1 VRKGIVDLTVVAL
14 VMGALA
20 VTLSL
25 AAFYFVSS
33 QMAHVQGQVAELSK
47 TLQGLA
53 KEVMTIKAQVQELMK
68 YSPIYSG

>member
-1 VRKGIVDLTVVAL
+1 MRKGIVDLTVVAL
-14 VMGALA
+14 VMGGIAI
-20 VTLSL
+20 VLSL

-33 QMAHVQGQVAELSK
+33 QMAHVQGQVTELGK

-53 KEVMTIKAQVQELMK
+53 REVSSIKVQVQELLK